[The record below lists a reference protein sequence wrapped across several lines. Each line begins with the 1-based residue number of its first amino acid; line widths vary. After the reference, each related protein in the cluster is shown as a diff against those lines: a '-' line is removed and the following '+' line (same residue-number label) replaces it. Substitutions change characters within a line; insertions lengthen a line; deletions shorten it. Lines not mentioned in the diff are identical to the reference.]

1 MAVVARLLLYLAAMM
16 VLGDACARWVR
27 GEAWHSRPASR
38 DGNGPVFAWL
48 AALIALSLLF
58 VLQFLALELAPTV
71 SDVAMLARQT
81 AWGNGWLMLAGCAM
95 VGVIGGV
102 ARAPLTGRFLI
113 AIAFAIAMGGLGHAA
128 ADDLAPWTSRA
139 LDATHVVATGV
150 WLGTLFSLG
159 RSPALPVWERFS
171 RLAVIA
177 APLSVLSG
185 TGSAL
190 LRLRDASLTQ
200 VIASDYGRLLSAK
213 LVIVAVILAVGA
225 RHRRQLLARREP
237 TVASVRFELLL
248 ALAVLGVTAVLTAT
262 APPGE

>member
-1 MAVVARLLLYLAAMM
+1 MAVIARLLLYVAAMT
-16 VLGDACARWVR
+16 VLGDVCARRVR
-27 GEAWHSRPASR
+27 GEAWRARPESRN
-38 DGNGPVFAWL
+38 DNGPVLAWL

-81 AWGNGWLMLAGCAM
+81 AWGNGWMMLAGCAM
-95 VGVIGGV
+95 VGVISAV
-102 ARAPLTGRFLI
+102 ARAPLTWRFVI
-113 AIAFAIAMGGLGHAA
+113 AVAFAIAMGGLGHAA

-139 LDATHVVATGV
+139 LDATHVVAIGV
-150 WLGTLFSLG
+150 WLGTLLCLG
-159 RSPALPVWERFS
+159 PHPALSAWERFS

-185 TGSAL
+185 IGSAL

-200 VIASDYGRLLSAK
+200 IIASDYGRLLGAK
-213 LVIVAVILAVGA
+213 VLMAAVILALGA
-225 RHRRQLLARREP
+225 RHRRQLLARHEP
-237 TVASVRFELLL
+237 AKASVRFEILL